1 MLSNYF
7 RYLAIDL
14 GAKRVGLAHTD
25 LLRTIASPLET
36 VANDALWSK
45 LDQLIATNEY
55 RGIIVGWPLEMDG
68 NEGTS
73 VDRVRTFIRSCTKR
87 YPTLEIHKVDER
99 YSSKEAAQVLI
110 DSGTSKKKRQEKGR
124 LDRIAASIILQRFLD
139 HKR

>member
-36 VANDALWSK
+36 VANDALWTK

-139 HKR
+139 HQR